1 MQKNSRE
8 NYEKLYKAVLSLKD
22 EKECAD
28 FFEDLFTFQELTSI
42 AQRLEIASQISK
54 GKSYNEVNQQ
64 TGASTAT
71 ICRVKKCLDDETSG
85 YQLVFNNLLPQ
96 EDQNR

>member
-54 GKSYNEVNQQ
+54 GKSYNEVNRLM
-64 TGASTAT
+64 GVSTTT
-71 ICRVKKCLDDETSG
+71 ICRVGRSLNYGTGGYKMVLDRLDDD
-85 YQLVFNNLLPQ
+85 NA
-96 EDQNR
+96 

>member
-54 GKSYNEVNQQ
+54 GKSYNEVNKIM
-64 TGASTAT
+64 GVSTTT
-71 ICRVKKCLDDETSG
+71 ICRVGRSLNYGTGGYKMVLDRLDDD
-85 YQLVFNNLLPQ
+85 NA
-96 EDQNR
+96 

>member
-42 AQRLEIASQISK
+42 AQRLKIASQISK
-54 GKSYNEVNQQ
+54 GKSYNEVNKLM
-64 TGASTAT
+64 GVSTTT
-71 ICRVKKCLDDETSG
+71 ICRVGRSLNYGTGGYKMVLDRLDDD
-85 YQLVFNNLLPQ
+85 NA
-96 EDQNR
+96 

>member
-22 EKECAD
+22 ENECAD

-42 AQRLEIASQISK
+42 TQRLEIASHISK
-54 GKSYNEVNQQ
+54 GKSYNEVNKLM
-64 TGASTAT
+64 GVSTTT
-71 ICRVKKCLDDETSG
+71 ICRVGRSLNYGTGGYKMVLNRLDDD
-85 YQLVFNNLLPQ
+85 NA
-96 EDQNR
+96 

>member
-42 AQRLEIASQISK
+42 AQRLEIASHISQ
-54 GKSYNEVNQQ
+54 GRSYSEVNKLM
-64 TGASTAT
+64 GVSTTT
-71 ICRVKKCLDDETSG
+71 ICRVGRSLNYGSGGYKMVLDRLDDD
-85 YQLVFNNLLPQ
+85 NA
-96 EDQNR
+96 

>member
-54 GKSYNEVNQQ
+54 GKSYNEVNKLM
-64 TGASTAT
+64 GVSTTT
-71 ICRVKKCLDDETSG
+71 ICRVGRSLNYGTGGYKMVLDRLDDD
-85 YQLVFNNLLPQ
+85 NA
-96 EDQNR
+96 